1 MAFDLFCNYK
11 FKESMEV
18 FFNLDICPSHVIGLF
33 SGLLPAEFKDKL
45 EYPDTPP
52 VLQGRELENGLL
64 ALIEYLTQVSRGNM
78 SNNLT
83 SDIFNL
89 SESEVDKESMQKPII
104 KLIKLF

>member
-78 SNNLT
+78 SNNPT
-83 SDIFNL
+83 IWQVIF
-89 SESEVDKESMQKPII
+89 SICQKWTKNPC
-104 KLIKLF
+104 KSQ